1 MARIPETEIER
12 IKKEVSVLDLA
23 QSRGISFK
31 KQGAD
36 FIGLCPFH
44 DDHEPSLVITP
55 ESNLW
60 HCFGACNTGGS
71 VIDFLMKLENISF
84 RHAVEKL
91 TGVPELPL
99 AVETLDHQK
108 LLNQVTEFYHQ
119 TLHRDPAALEY
130 LAKRGIKSEEA
141 IEVFKIG
148 YANRTLNYAIPAA
161 VREELKKTGVFRDSG
176 HEHFSGSVVIP
187 ILDENGNTV
196 EMYGRKVLSNLRK
209 GTPKHLYLPGP
220 HRGIWNRQAFK
231 ASKAIILCEALID
244 ALAFWVNGLRNVTAS
259 YGVSGFTPELEEAFN
274 LFAIEKAYIAYD
286 NDPAGNQAALT
297 LAAKLS
303 KAGID
308 VYRVN
313 FPEGLDANA
322 FALKEQDPAA
332 AFKELIDQAT
342 PIRLAVQQI
351 AAATS
356 LAASS
361 PAPASELAAQVTD
374 SEIIIT
380 ISDRIYRVRGL
391 AKRPSS
397 ETFKINLRVHHQDKL
412 YIETLDLYSAKH
424 RNQYLINAVKETGLS
439 EDLIRADLA
448 RLLPKL
454 EEIQQEQLNAGLP
467 AKEKVYRMTP
477 EEEAETLALLK
488 SPDLIS
494 RILADFA
501 AAGTVGEET
510 NKLVGYL
517 AAVSRKLDDPLAVL
531 LMSRSAAGKSSLQDA
546 ILSFVPEEDKVKY
559 TAITGQ
565 SLFYLEENALV
576 HKVLAIAEG
585 EGAERASYAIKT
597 MQSDKHLTIASTGKD
612 PATGKMR
619 TQEYQ
624 VKGPIAIMLTTTAA
638 EVDYETA
645 NRFLILT
652 VDEDPEQTRH
662 IHDRQRANETLA
674 GILGRIEAEAV
685 TKRQQNMQRLLK
697 PLLVVNPYAPYL
709 TFLSD
714 RLRTRRDHKKYL
726 GLIRAIAF
734 LHQHQRPK
742 KAVKHNGQTIEYIEA
757 TLADI
762 DLANK
767 LASEILGH
775 SLDEMAPATRRL
787 LDSLWRMV
795 GERMKATGK
804 KQEECLFSR
813 REIREAFGWGDTQ
826 LRMHLGQL
834 VDLEYLAVKS
844 GQNGRKY
851 LYELLY
857 RGEGENGGKFL
868 LGLSDVKEL
877 KAKLRQH
884 LAAVKENPAEKKEN
898 PAPSN
903 HAACAKLSEEKNNR
917 QSQQPQAI
925 TPP

>member
-1 MARIPETEIER
+1 MARIPETEIGR

-23 QSRGISFK
+23 QSRGIFFK

-36 FIGLCPFH
+36 YVGLCPFH

-60 HCFGACNTGGS
+60 HCFGCNSGGS
-71 VIDFLMKLENISF
+71 VIDFLMKIDQISF

-99 AVETLDHQK
+99 VSETLDHQK
-108 LLNQVTEFYHQ
+108 LLNQVTGFYHQ
-119 TLHRDPAALEY
+119 TLYRDPAALEY

-141 IEVFKIG
+141 IRTFQIG
-148 YANRTLNYAIPAA
+148 YANRTLTYAVSAQ
-161 VREELKKTGVFRDSG
+161 VREELKAAGIFRESG

-187 ILDENGNTV
+187 ILDENGNAV
-196 EMYGRKVLSNLRK
+196 EMYGRKVVQHLRK
-209 GTPKHLYLPGP
+209 GTPLHLYLPGP

-231 ASKAIILCEALID
+231 ASKEIILCEALID
-244 ALAFWVNGLRNVTAS
+244 ALTFWVNGFRNVTAS
-259 YGVSGFTPELEEAFN
+259 YGVSGFTLELEEAFN
-274 LFAIEKAYIAYD
+274 LFATEKVYVAYD
-286 NDPAGNQAALT
+286 NDPAGNQAALA

-303 KAGID
+303 QAGLD
-308 VYRVN
+308 VYRIN
-313 FPEGLDANA
+313 FPAGLDANA

-332 AFKELIDQAT
+332 ALKELIDQAT

-351 AAATS
+351 AASQSS
-356 LAASS
+356 LAAV
-361 PAPASELAAQVTD
+361 PANPTSDLTAAVTE
-374 SEIIIT
+374 SEIIVT
-380 ISDRIYRVRGL
+380 SSERIYRIRGL
-391 AKRPSS
+391 AKQPG
-397 ETFKINLRVHHQDKL
+397 ETMKVNLRLSCRERLFID
-412 YIETLDLYSAKH
+412 TLDLYSAKH
-424 RNQYLINAVKETGLS
+424 RSQFLTGAAKETNLS
-439 EDLIRADLA
+439 EDLIRSDLA
-448 RLLPKL
+448 RLVPKL
-454 EEIQQEQLNAGLP
+454 ETVQQELTNANLP

-477 EEEAETLALLK
+477 EEEAEARALLK
-488 SPDLIS
+488 SPDLIN
-494 RILADFA
+494 RILSDFT

-531 LMSRSAAGKSSLQDA
+531 IMSRSAAGKSSLQDA
-546 ILSFVPEEDKVKY
+546 ILAFVPEEDKVKY

-597 MQSDKHLTIASTGKD
+597 MQSDKNLTIASTGKD

-662 IHDRQRANETLA
+662 IHDRQRENETLA
-674 GILGRIEAEAV
+674 GILAKREAEAV

-726 GLIRAIAF
+726 GLIRTITF
-734 LHQHQRPK
+734 LHQHQRPRK
-742 KAVKHNGQTIEYIEA
+742 TAKHNGQTIEYIEA

-762 DLANK
+762 DLANR

-787 LDSLWRMV
+787 LDLLWQLV
-795 GERMKATGK
+795 QERMKATGK

-813 REIREAFGWGDTQ
+813 REIREAFGWGNTQ
-826 LRMHLGQL
+826 LHVHLGQL
-834 VDLEYLAVKS
+834 VELEYLAIRS
-844 GQNGRKY
+844 GQNGQRH

-857 RGEGENGGKFL
+857 HGEGREGEKFL
-868 LGLSDVKEL
+868 LGLLDVQEL
-877 KAKLRQH
+877 KKKLRQH
-884 LAAVKENPAEKKEN
+884 LSEKKEDLSASIQ
-898 PAPSN
+898 APSGQ
-903 HAACAKLSEEKNNR
+903 LSEEKNGH
-917 QSQQPQAI
+917 SDQPQQAI
-925 TPP
+925 GPS